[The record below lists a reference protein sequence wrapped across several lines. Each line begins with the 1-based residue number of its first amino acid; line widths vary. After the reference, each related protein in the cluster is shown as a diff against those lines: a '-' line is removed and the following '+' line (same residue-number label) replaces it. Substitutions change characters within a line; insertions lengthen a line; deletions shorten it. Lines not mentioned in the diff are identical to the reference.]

1 MRLLSAGETRGTLPV
16 AEEGRLQKK
25 RNWMVGV
32 AISGVALVV
41 AFWGVKPERLFT
53 TLSGAN
59 YAYLVP
65 AALAIFLG
73 LLARARS
80 WQILLGKR
88 IVLRRSFEALNEGYL
103 LNTVLPFRLG
113 ELVRA
118 YIISQDLNSGAGSIL
133 ATVLVE
139 RIIDSIVSLI
149 GLLVALPFVIIPDS
163 TQNLIWGV
171 IAILLLV
178 VFAVIVLLSQ
188 RRKLI
193 RFLRKLPGSGF
204 WGLHEAADDFIEGLE
219 IIRESSRIIMAAFW
233 SLIAW
238 ATTWFQLWVLL
249 HMFGIEGSII
259 VSLFV
264 SGIIAFGAAI
274 PSSPGALGVFEL
286 SAIAGLLVFG
296 YSHENALGFAVV
308 AHLLQLIMTGVFGG
322 WALAREGQT
331 VLGLAAKTQNLFR
344 KVQNRTIS

>member
-1 MRLLSAGETRGTLPV
+1 MLLPI
-16 AEEGRLQKK
+16 AEEGELERK

-32 AISGVALVV
+32 AISGVALVI
-41 AFWGVKPERLFT
+41 AFWGVRPERLLT
-53 TLSGAN
+53 ALSGAN
-59 YAYLVP
+59 YLYLIP
-65 AALAIFLG
+65 AILAIFFG

-88 IVLRRSFEALNEGYL
+88 IVLRRTFEALNEGYL

-118 YIISQDLNSGAGSIL
+118 YIVSQSLDSGAGSIL
-133 ATVLVE
+133 ATVVVE
-139 RIIDSIVSLI
+139 RIIDSIVSLV
-149 GLLVALPFVIIPDS
+149 GLLIALPFMIISPS

-171 IAILLLV
+171 ITVLLLV
-178 VFAVIVLLSQ
+178 VLALIVLLSQ
-188 RRKLI
+188 RSRLI
-193 RFLRKLPGSGF
+193 QFLRKLPGADL

-219 IIRESSRIIMAAFW
+219 IIRESSRMIIAAFW
-233 SLIAW
+233 SSVAW

-249 HMFGIEGSII
+249 RMFGIEGSIV

-264 SGIIAFGAAI
+264 SGVIAFGAAI
-274 PSSPGALGVFEL
+274 PSSPGAIGVFEL

-296 YSHENALGFAVV
+296 YPHESALSFAIVV
-308 AHLLQLIMTGVFGG
+308 HILQLSMTGIFGG

-331 VLGLAAKTQNLFR
+331 VLGLAAKTQNFFR
-344 KVQNRTIS
+344 KVQNRPTS